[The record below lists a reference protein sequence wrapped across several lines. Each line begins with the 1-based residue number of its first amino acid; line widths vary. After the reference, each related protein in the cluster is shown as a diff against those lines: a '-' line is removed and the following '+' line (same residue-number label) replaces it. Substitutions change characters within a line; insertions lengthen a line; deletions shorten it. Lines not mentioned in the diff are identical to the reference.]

1 MTSMSTSPSKPP
13 IPASPAVSRLFQA
26 VAAAAT
32 KSGVF
37 GPVEVRDASGS
48 SPAMLVCHAQNS
60 AAPAEYR
67 LCVDGGKLY
76 LALVTADRWL
86 SQSIEAQLFHLGD
99 KLEELLEED
108 LYDQGYERGTLP
120 IEHFRSEDK
129 LYTFRSPLP
138 IELAAADAP
147 ESITTATQCLLGY
160 EGCFRRLGDMDAGD
174 EED

>member
-1 MTSMSTSPSKPP
+1 MTSMSASPSKPP
-13 IPASPAVSRLFQA
+13 VPASPALDRLLHA
-26 VAAAAT
+26 IAAAAT

-37 GPVEVRDASGS
+37 GTVEVRAAAGS
-48 SPAMLVCHAQNS
+48 SPAMLVCAAKNS

-67 LCVDGGKLY
+67 LFRDRDRVWV
-76 LALVTADRWL
+76 ALVTADRWL

-138 IELAAADAP
+138 IELGAADSP

>member
-1 MTSMSTSPSKPP
+1 MSNPSQT
-13 IPASPAVSRLFQA
+13 IPGSALLRLLD
-26 VAAAAT
+26 AAAAAAR
-32 KSGVF
+32 KAGVF
-37 GPVEVRDASGS
+37 GAVEVRGGGAT
-48 SPAMLVCHAQNS
+48 PVLVCEAQNS

-67 LCVDGGKLY
+67 LFADGGKVY
-76 LALVTADRWL
+76 VALVTADRWL

-120 IEHFRSEDK
+120 VEHFRSADK

-138 IELAAADAP
+138 IDPAAADAP
-147 ESITTATQCLLGY
+147 EAVTTACQCLLGY

>member
-1 MTSMSTSPSKPP
+1 MSSMSTSPSKPP
-13 IPASPAVSRLFQA
+13 IPASPAVTRLLQA
-26 VAAAAT
+26 VAAAAS
-32 KSGVF
+32 KAGVF

-48 SPAMLVCHAQNS
+48 SPAMLVCHAKNS

-67 LCVDGGKLY
+67 VFVESGKVY
-76 LALVTADRWL
+76 VALVTADRWL

-120 IEHFRSEDK
+120 IEHFRSADK

-138 IELAAADAP
+138 IDPGAVDAP
-147 ESITTATQCLLGY
+147 EAVTTASQCLLGY